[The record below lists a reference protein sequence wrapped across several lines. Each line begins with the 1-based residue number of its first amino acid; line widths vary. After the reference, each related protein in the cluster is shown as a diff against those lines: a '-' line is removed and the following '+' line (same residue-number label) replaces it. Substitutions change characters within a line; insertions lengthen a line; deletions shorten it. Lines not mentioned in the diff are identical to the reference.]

1 MSYYW
6 FQPPGTHC
14 SFAHSG
20 RWIWTSSCVCSG
32 VEVTSQLSSCRYCC
46 VDDARAMSDVEAT
59 YADFIAS
66 GRTGR
71 RNAMHDILQSPTD
84 PEGRELPL
92 TLSLSQ
98 LHINA
103 GGGGKLL
110 HRAASVSSTLAL
122 RFNHLYCI
130 VYQLQTEQ
138 GFQDTYCSSHY
149 TKPLPLWQQMF
160 HDGNPGVF

>member
-1 MSYYW
+1 MELNSRMRV
-6 FQPPGTHC
+6 FR
-14 SFAHSG
+14 FG
-20 RWIWTSSCVCSG
+20 RD
-32 VEVTSQLSSCRYCC
+32 CC

-103 GGGGKLL
+103 GGGGEL
-110 HRAASVSSTLAL
+110 L
-122 RFNHLYCI
+122 RFGQLHCHAHHLYFI
-130 VYQLQTEQ
+130 IGAVGGARFPRRLAYKR
-138 GFQDTYCSSHY
+138 
-149 TKPLPLWQQMF
+149 TKPLHLRMKLY
-160 HDGNPGVF
+160 HDANQNRVIVCFTS

>member
-1 MSYYW
+1 M
-6 FQPPGTHC
+6 GD
-14 SFAHSG
+14 
-20 RWIWTSSCVCSG
+20 V
-32 VEVTSQLSSCRYCC
+32 
-46 VDDARAMSDVEAT
+46 RAMSDVEAT

-103 GGGGKLL
+103 GGGGEHFRVHLSIFYVLSLKLEKFIQL
-110 HRAASVSSTLAL
+110 KYSFYLIAHAS
-122 RFNHLYCI
+122 
-130 VYQLQTEQ
+130 
-138 GFQDTYCSSHY
+138 
-149 TKPLPLWQQMF
+149 
-160 HDGNPGVF
+160 

>member
-1 MSYYW
+1 M
-6 FQPPGTHC
+6 GD
-14 SFAHSG
+14 
-20 RWIWTSSCVCSG
+20 
-32 VEVTSQLSSCRYCC
+32 E
-46 VDDARAMSDVEAT
+46 RAMSDVEAT

-103 GGGGKLL
+103 GGGGE
-110 HRAASVSSTLAL
+110 HFYV
-122 RFNHLYCI
+122 HLFILCFKFE
-130 VYQLQTEQ
+130 T
-138 GFQDTYCSSHY
+138 
-149 TKPLPLWQQMF
+149 
-160 HDGNPGVF
+160 